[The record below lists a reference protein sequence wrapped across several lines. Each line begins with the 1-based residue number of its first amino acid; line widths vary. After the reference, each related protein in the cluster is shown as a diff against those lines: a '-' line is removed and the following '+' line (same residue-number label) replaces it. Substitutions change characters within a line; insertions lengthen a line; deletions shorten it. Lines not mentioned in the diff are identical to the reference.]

1 MARKKAARATKRA
14 TKIVTRTHIAT
25 FVGLGLLTASA
36 AAAAFGFASFSIS
49 AMRPAIT
56 IHSGAA
62 TPAAAIVL
70 DSQTDVE
77 IARFDITTGPEAML
91 IDKFTFQNCIAR
103 NDSDGDCA
111 DRGEVSTNLAQ
122 ASLLKV
128 SYQDSTGSTVTST
141 AAPAA
146 NIVSFNGQS
155 FYVPARSTRTITVY
169 ADTTTIDDVGVFSGD
184 RFQVNLTATGAS
196 FPFRAVGQ
204 TSGRTFDETSIN
216 RSVMSSTMALR
227 NTKPT
232 ITLSSASPSGAASAE
247 LMELLRFNVAADSP
261 SDVEVDRVTF
271 EIATTDDGSSGWA
284 NCDTLGATTNF
295 ELINITVDPS
305 TPMPATF
312 RMYDTDG
319 VSCGSGSNRLGY
331 VEALL
336 TETVPAGSTYT
347 YGLWADTTGAT
358 GVNNDLLLVAI
369 PDESSMEGSLQA
381 LTWQDGTARGTGI
394 TGRYVDALPIIGGM
408 FTF

>member
-14 TKIVTRTHIAT
+14 TKIVTRMHIAT

-36 AAAAFGFASFSIS
+36 AAAAFGFASFSMS
-49 AMRPAIT
+49 AMRPAVAIRT
-56 IHSGAA
+56 SAA

-70 DSQTDVE
+70 DDQTGVE
-77 IARFDITTGPEAML
+77 IAQFDVITGSEAV
-91 IDKFTFQNCIAR
+91 IVETFSFQNCIAR

-111 DRGEVSTNLAQ
+111 DPEETSANLSQ
-122 ASLLKV
+122 ASLITV
-128 SYQDSTGSTVTST
+128 SYEDITGATITSSARPT
-141 AAPAA
+141 A
-146 NIVSFNGQS
+146 NSVRFSGQTL
-155 FYVPARSTRTITVY
+155 YVPARSARTIMVY
-169 ADTTTIDDVGVFSGD
+169 ADTTTIDDKSVFSGD
-184 RFQVNLTATGAS
+184 RFQINLSATSAT
-196 FPFRAVGQ
+196 FPFRALGQ
-204 TSGRTFDETSIN
+204 RSGRTYDESFVN

-232 ITLSSASPSGAASAE
+232 ITLSSVSPSGAASAG

-261 SDVEVDRVTF
+261 NDVDVDRVTF
-271 EIATTDDGSSGWA
+271 EVATTDDGSSGWA

-358 GVNNDLLLVAI
+358 GVSDDLLLVAI
-369 PDESSMEGSLQA
+369 PDESSMEGGLQA

-408 FTF
+408 LTF